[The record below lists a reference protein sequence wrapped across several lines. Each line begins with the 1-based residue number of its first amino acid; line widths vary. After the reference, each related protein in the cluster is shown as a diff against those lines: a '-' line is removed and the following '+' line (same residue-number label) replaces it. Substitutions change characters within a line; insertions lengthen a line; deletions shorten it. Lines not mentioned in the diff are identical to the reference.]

1 MTQTLFCRAEMNY
14 VKGEE
19 PCTLEVDILD
29 GRKHPLPGW
38 EERGFELMQ
47 HNSAVKDWTDEVQ
60 IQQIHYGEIAD
71 LARELSGCDQAL
83 VGSHIKRNPEQAKLH
98 EDLGPITFV
107 HSDFAESYG
116 DMMSEFYTGSSDEA
130 QLGLNSIGISADQ
143 FSNARR
149 LLVLQFW
156 RNLGPKKIDLPIAF
170 CEAESVGREELF
182 TFPVTNYAGA
192 GGLDF
197 DTLGVKAP
205 EGERH
210 NWYTFPELG
219 IDEMVVFR
227 TYDSERVQQRRP
239 FWTPHSAFRD
249 PSVELGSPSRSSI
262 ELRATCLFL

>member
-1 MTQTLFCRAEMNY
+1 MNY
-14 VKGEE
+14 VKDEE
-19 PCTLEVDILD
+19 PCALAVDIMD

-38 EERGFELMQ
+38 EERGFELMP
-47 HNSAVKDWTDEVQ
+47 HNSAVEDWTDEVQ
-60 IQQIHYGEIAD
+60 IRQIHYAEIAD
-71 LARELSGCDQAL
+71 LARELSGCDHAL

-116 DMMSEFYTGSSDEA
+116 EMMREFYTGSSDEA
-130 QLGLNSIGISADQ
+130 QLGLNSVGISADQ
-143 FSNARR
+143 FSNAKR
-149 LLVLQFW
+149 LMVLQFW
-156 RNLGPKKIDLPIAF
+156 RNLGPKKMDLPIAF
-170 CEAESVGREELF
+170 CEAESVVREELF
-182 TFPVTNYAGA
+182 TFRVTNYAGG

-197 DTLGVKAP
+197 DTLGVQAP
-205 EGERH
+205 EDEHH

-219 IDEMVVFR
+219 INEIVVFR
-227 TYDSERVQQRRP
+227 TYDSERIERRRP